1 MPHIVSSR
9 LGFTATIMP
18 AGKFPTSGSSSHFHQ
33 FKATSSEMYSLMDPM
48 SNNLPCTPTVVII
61 FLDFTALT
69 TIWNNIMYLFFD
81 AWYPPGPWA
90 PPGWRLCLLAALFVF
105 LTQNLTLKIH
115 ISYTGQWTGRSFL
128 ITILSQ
134 PFIFMIAS
142 DPQKRNSTYT
152 IISHFK
158 EKKKVPSL
166 GDFSLDTS

>member
-1 MPHIVSSR
+1 
-9 LGFTATIMP
+9 MP
-18 AGKFPTSGSSSHFHQ
+18 AWKFLTSGSSSHFQQ

-48 SNNLPCTPTVVII
+48 SNNLPCTPAVILI

-90 PPGWRLCLLAALFVF
+90 PPGWQLCLLAALFVV

-115 ISYTGQWTGRSFL
+115 ISYTGQWTGQSFL
-128 ITILSQ
+128 ITILGQ

-142 DPQKRNSTYT
+142 DPQKRNSTY
-152 IISHFK
+152 ISSPILRRKRKFPAW
-158 EKKKVPSL
+158 VTSL
-166 GDFSLDTS
+166 WTQASNYQKQNIRTLAF